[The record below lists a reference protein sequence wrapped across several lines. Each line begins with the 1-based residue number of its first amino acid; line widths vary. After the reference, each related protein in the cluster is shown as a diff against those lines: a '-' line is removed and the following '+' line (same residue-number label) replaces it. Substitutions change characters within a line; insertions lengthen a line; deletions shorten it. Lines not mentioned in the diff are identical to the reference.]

1 MVSHNKGNSD
11 SKKIILTMLV
21 VLILLGVLNYQKDI
35 YARLSKFK
43 IASNIDYYEVLE
55 ISKSASDS

>member
-1 MVSHNKGNSD
+1 
-11 SKKIILTMLV
+11 MLV

-43 IASNIDYYEVLE
+43 IVSNVDYY
-55 ISKSASDS
+55 